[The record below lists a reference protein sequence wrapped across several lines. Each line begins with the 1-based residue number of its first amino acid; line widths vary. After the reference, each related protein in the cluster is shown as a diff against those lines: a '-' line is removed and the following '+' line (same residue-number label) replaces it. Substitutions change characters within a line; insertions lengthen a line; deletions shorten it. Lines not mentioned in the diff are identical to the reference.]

1 MPREVVLVIDDYAD
15 SRVAV
20 RDLLEDNGYQVVEA
34 ANGQEALSFLAAGV
48 PRVQLII
55 LDLQMPIMNGWQFLT
70 ALESHVRLS
79 ATPVL
84 VVSARHP
91 LPSQE
96 THTAVAGCLKV
107 PYSADQLLAAVKRHC
122 RPSPTVANE
131 ALISLG
137 SSAQRPATS
146 KADADVPSRPALEV
160 PEE

>member
-34 ANGQEALSFLAAGV
+34 ANGQEALTFLAAGV
-48 PRVQLII
+48 PRVQLIV

-84 VVSARHP
+84 VVSAHHP
-91 LPSQE
+91 PSQE

-122 RPSPTVANE
+122 RPSPTVASE

-137 SSAQRPATS
+137 AAATS
-146 KADADVPSRPALEV
+146 KADVDVPSRPFEV
-160 PEE
+160 TEE

>member
-15 SRVAV
+15 SRIAV

-84 VVSARHP
+84 VVSAHQP
-91 LPSQE
+91 PSQE
-96 THTAVAGCLKV
+96 THTAVVGCLKV

-122 RPSPTVANE
+122 RSSETVSGQ
-131 ALISLG
+131 ALIPLG
-137 SSAQRPATS
+137 ACAQAAATS
-146 KADADVPSRPALEV
+146 KADVDVPSRPATEK
-160 PEE
+160 